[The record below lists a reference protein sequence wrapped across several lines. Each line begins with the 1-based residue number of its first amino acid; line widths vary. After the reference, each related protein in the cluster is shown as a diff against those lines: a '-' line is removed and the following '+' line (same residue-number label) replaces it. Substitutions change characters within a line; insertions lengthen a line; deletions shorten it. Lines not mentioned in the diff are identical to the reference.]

1 MKRLLAQAAAAAALL
16 LAAGAAPALAADP
29 VVVAVGD
36 IACGANTPKGTDCLQ
51 AKNADAALAQT
62 PTLALVLGDNQYENG
77 ELSNFKNY
85 YGPTWGRLKSV
96 TRATI
101 GNHEYA
107 NGNSNASGYW
117 DYFNGVGVN
126 DGSAGP
132 RGK

>member
-1 MKRLLAQAAAAAALL
+1 MEAAIPMKRLLAQAAAAATLL

-51 AKNADAALAQT
+51 AKTADVALAQN

-77 ELSNFKNY
+77 DISDFQRY
-85 YGPTWGRLKSV
+85 YAASWGRLKSI

-107 NGNSNASGYW
+107 NGASNASGYF
-117 DYFNGVGVN
+117 D
-126 DGSAGP
+126 
-132 RGK
+132 